1 VVGVKK
7 IIDLAS
13 NLFMLRRWNNKP
25 GLEHMSEAANIGFSL
40 HIGVLMAFI
49 EGADP
54 SKVIK
59 KLILK
64 DLPKCILA
72 DISVHTKTLIKEM
85 SKELWDKTYI
95 SAIDDLENY
104 IPNEH
109 KDEIRNHIVNAKD
122 ITLEGRIVKAADLYA
137 AFKEAEIN
145 NRIYP
150 EYYSYE
156 KIQIQ
161 DTLNTMRKRLVSL
174 DMILDSRRLRKYLDM
189 IRTLEFSV
197 RWNRQHRNIQT
208 TVAGHTFMVTL
219 IAYLITLTDKIDND
233 SDILLRAVFHDVP
246 ESLTGDII
254 SPTKRRV
261 KGFESVV
268 EEVEEYMISKYI
280 NPLIP
285 KALKNKI
292 DEYSLHP
299 FDGEEGKVV
308 RTADLTAAILECEME
323 IESGNVN
330 DIFVNAKTSMR
341 KEIQKLGGTYLLD

>member
-1 VVGVKK
+1 MGVKK
-7 IIDLAS
+7 ILDLAS

-25 GLEHMSEAANIGFSL
+25 GVEHLSEAANIGFSL

-49 EGADP
+49 EGANV

-85 SKELWDKTYI
+85 SKELWDETYM
-95 SAIDDLENY
+95 SAVDDLENY
-104 IPNEH
+104 IPTQF
-109 KDEIRNHIVNAKD
+109 KDEIKNHIINAKD

-145 NRIYP
+145 NRVYP

-161 DTLNTMRKRLVSL
+161 DALNTMRKRLVSL

-219 IAYLITLTDKIDND
+219 IAYLITLVDGISDDN
-233 SDILLRAVFHDVP
+233 DILLKAVFHDVP
-246 ESLTGDII
+246 EALTGDII
-254 SPTKRRV
+254 SPTKRRI
-261 KGFESVV
+261 KGFEDVV
-268 EEVEEYMISKYI
+268 EKVEEYMITKYI
-280 NPLIP
+280 NPLVP
-285 KALKNKI
+285 KALKSKI
-292 DEYSLHP
+292 DQYSLHP
-299 FDGEEGKVV
+299 FDGKEGKVV

-323 IESGNVN
+323 IESGNEN
-330 DIFVNAKTSMR
+330 DVFKNAELSMR
-341 KEIQKLGGTYLLD
+341 SEIERLGGTYLLD

>member
-1 VVGVKK
+1 MEK
-7 IIDLAS
+7 ILKLAS

-25 GLEHMSEAANIGFSL
+25 GIEHVSEAANIGFSL
-40 HIGVLMAFI
+40 HIAVLMSFL
-49 EGADP
+49 EGANV

-85 SKELWDKTYI
+85 SKELWDKTYM
-95 SAIDDLENY
+95 SALNDLQSY

-109 KDEIRNHIVNAKD
+109 EDEIKNHIMRAKD
-122 ITLEGRIVKAADLYA
+122 ISLEGRIVKAADLYA

-145 NRIYP
+145 NRVYP

-161 DTLNTMRKRLVSL
+161 EALNSMRKRLVSL

-189 IRTLEFSV
+189 IRTLEFSI

-219 IAYLITLTDKIDND
+219 IAYLLTLENNIKDDN
-233 SDILLRAVFHDVP
+233 DILLKAVFHDVP
-246 ESLTGDII
+246 EALTGDII
-254 SPTKRRV
+254 SPTKRRIA
-261 KGFESVV
+261 GFEDVV
-268 EEVEEYMISKYI
+268 EQVEEYMMSNYI
-280 NPLIP
+280 NPLLP
-285 KALKNKI
+285 NALKDKI
-292 DEYSLHP
+292 DSYSLHP
-299 FDGEEGKVV
+299 FDGEDGKIV
-308 RTADLTAAILECEME
+308 RTADLTAAILECRME
-323 IESGNVN
+323 IESGNAN
-330 DIFVNAKTSMR
+330 EIFINAEKAMR
-341 KEIQKLGGTYLLD
+341 KEIEKLGGVCIID